1 MDHGEF
7 LKFNR
12 NTVIHSSNG
21 EARIAPSGALRVL
34 LPPPSPDPS
43 LFVPKLVGA
52 EGGSTGFAVVVGC
65 EESNARSLREG
76 EVN

>member
-21 EARIAPSGALRVL
+21 EARIGPSGALRVL
-34 LPPPSPDPS
+34 LPPPAPDPS
-43 LFVPKLVGA
+43 LFVPKLVGLR
-52 EGGSTGFAVVVGC
+52 GLHRICRGSRVWGIKC
-65 EESNARSLREG
+65 S
-76 EVN
+76 